1 MVMHRTLR
9 TSLTVALLAATVA
22 ACGPTPAH
30 TTGQPAA
37 TRVISPAVSTT
48 PGAAPTGTA
57 PTAAGSPIDAPTP
70 TTTGSPPEQP
80 TDRRG
85 GTGLTGQTLIDGGCP
100 VLRADSPCPNRP
112 VATTLSLLDAATNTV
127 RATIT
132 TDAQG
137 HFTLTA
143 PPGSYVLRAD
153 RVGTQPPRRPASM
166 PVTVTAGRYT
176 AVTLLLDS
184 GIR

>member
-1 MVMHRTLR
+1 MVMHRALR
-9 TSLTVALLAATVA
+9 TPLTVALLAATVT
-22 ACGPTPAH
+22 ACGTTPAH

-37 TRVISPAVSTT
+37 TRVISPAVPTT
-48 PGAAPTGTA
+48 TGAPPATSAP
-57 PTAAGSPIDAPTP
+57 PTRAPTP
-70 TTTGSPPEQP
+70 STTGSPPEQP

-85 GTGLTGQTLIDGGCP
+85 GTGITGQTLIDGGCP

-112 VATTLSLLDAATNTV
+112 VATTLSLLDTATNTV

-137 HFTLTA
+137 HFTVTA
-143 PPGSYVLRAD
+143 PPGAYVLRAD
-153 RVGTQPPRRPASM
+153 RVGALPPRRPTSM
-166 PVTVTAGRYT
+166 AVTVTAGHYT
-176 AVTLLLDS
+176 SVTMLLDS

>member
-1 MVMHRTLR
+1 MHRALHA
-9 TSLTVALLAATVA
+9 SLAVALLAATA
-22 ACGPTPAH
+22 TACASPAPH
-30 TTGQPAA
+30 GTSEPAA
-37 TRVISPAVSTT
+37 TRLISPSVSTT
-48 PGAAPTGTA
+48 TGTA
-57 PTAAGSPIDAPTP
+57 PTTPGSPSRAPS
-70 TTTGSPPEQP
+70 TTGSPPEQP

-85 GTGLTGQTLIDGGCP
+85 GTGITGQTLIDGGCP

-137 HFTLTA
+137 HFTVTA

-153 RVGTQPPRRPASM
+153 RVAAQLPRRPASM
-166 PVTVTAGRYT
+166 PVTVTAGHYT
-176 AVTLLLDS
+176 SVTMLLDS

>member
-1 MVMHRTLR
+1 
-9 TSLTVALLAATVA
+9 
-22 ACGPTPAH
+22 
-30 TTGQPAA
+30 
-37 TRVISPAVSTT
+37 ISPAAPTT
-48 PGAAPTGTA
+48 TGAAPTT
-57 PTAAGSPIDAPTP
+57 PGSPSRAAAPS
-70 TTTGSPPEQP
+70 TTGTPPEQP

-112 VATTLSLLDAATNTV
+112 VATTLSLLDATTNTV

-137 HFTLTA
+137 HFTVTA
-143 PPGSYVLRAD
+143 PPGTYVLRAD
-153 RVGTQPPRRPASM
+153 RVGAQPPRRPASM

-176 AVTLLLDS
+176 AVTLL
-184 GIR
+184 